1 MQCSDKMNVKNF
13 FLFLRSKLFWWNIL
27 AIFATGI
34 LLIIGTL
41 LFLNSYT
48 DHGESEIV
56 PDIKGLTVGEGI
68 PLLENKGLR
77 YEIVDSVYQE
87 DALPGVILGQ
97 LPKPASRVKRNR
109 IVFLTVNAS
118 SPLTLAIPD
127 VRDMSQRQ
135 AIAILKGSGFKI
147 GTIRF
152 VPSEFSNLVVEMTY
166 VGRNLLPGQKLPI
179 GSVIDMVVGQ
189 GYSNE
194 MVETPDLTSL
204 SQEEATTRAH
214 EETFSIGGIFFD
226 VQPANDEEKFSYMV
240 YKQNPQRK
248 ELAPKGKA
256 IDIYLTKDKDLVR
269 KEKEK
274 RENGTAPVKIESDDE
289 SWF

>member
-1 MQCSDKMNVKNF
+1 MNVNNL

-27 AIFATGI
+27 AIFAMGI
-34 LLIIGTL
+34 LIIIGTL

-56 PDIKGLTVGEGI
+56 PDVKGLTVEEGI

-77 YEIVDSVYQE
+77 YEIVDSIYQE
-87 DALPGVILGQ
+87 DAIPGVILGQ

-109 IVFLTVNAS
+109 IVFITVNAS
-118 SPLTLAIPD
+118 SPLTLAMPD

-147 GTIRF
+147 GNIRY
-152 VPSEFSNLVVEMTY
+152 VPSEFSNLIIEMSY
-166 VGRNLLPGQKLPI
+166 SGRNLLPGQKLPI
-179 GSVIDMVVGQ
+179 GCVIDLVVGQ
-189 GYSNE
+189 GYSSE
-194 MVETPDLTSL
+194 MIATPDLTSL

-214 EETFSIGGIFFD
+214 EESFTIGGIFYD
-226 VQPANDEEKFSYMV
+226 EQPTSEEDKNSYMV
-240 YKQNPQRK
+240 YKQNPQGK
-248 ELAPKGKA
+248 ELAPKGKG
-256 IDIYLTKDKDLVR
+256 IDIYLTKDKNLIK
-269 KEKEK
+269 KESEK
-274 RENGTAPVKIESDDE
+274 RENGGTPVKIESDDE

>member
-1 MQCSDKMNVKNF
+1 M
-13 FLFLRSKLFWWNIL
+13 LFLSSF
-27 AIFATGI
+27 
-34 LLIIGTL
+34 
-41 LFLNSYT
+41 T

-56 PDIKGLTVGEGI
+56 PDIKGLKVEEGI
-68 PLLENKGLR
+68 PLLNNKGLR

-109 IVFLTVNAS
+109 IIFLTVNAT
-118 SPLTLAIPD
+118 SPLKLAIPD

-152 VPSEFSNLVVEMTY
+152 VPSEFSNLVVDITFAE
-166 VGRNLLPGQKLPI
+166 RNLLPGQKLPI

-189 GYSNE
+189 GFSNE
-194 MVETPDLTSL
+194 KVETPDFTSL
-204 SQEEATTRAH
+204 SLEDATNRAH
-214 EETFSIGGIFFD
+214 EETFIIGGVFFD
-226 VQPANDEEKFSYMV
+226 TPPTNDEDRKSYMV
-240 YKQNPQRK
+240 YKQNPQGK

-256 IDIYLTKDKDLVR
+256 IDIYLTKDNNLVK

-274 RENGTAPVKIESDDE
+274 RENGSVPVKIESDDE